1 MGLGITRKQLVMVCV
16 LLAGTFLAVL
26 NATLL
31 APALPSIMSHLGVT
45 STTAQWLT
53 SGYALI
59 EAVVIPL
66 SAYLMGRFPTRRL
79 FLGGLS
85 IFGAGSLVALVAPSF
100 PVLMVGRALQAA
112 ATGAVLP
119 MVSSVILL
127 VFPRERR
134 GSAMGVI
141 GLIIGF
147 APTIG
152 PTLSGV
158 LVDHLGWRSI
168 FGVVTII
175 ALVIIAVA
183 SRALEDFGQFE
194 RTRFDAPSVALSSVG
209 LVCLLYGLSTFSSS
223 ANHVVTVVLVVMG
236 VILVALYARRQ
247 LRLDEPMLRV
257 GILATARYRTAV
269 VIIALFQAA
278 LIGMETVMP
287 LYIQGVLGE
296 SATMSGLTLLPGAV
310 IGAVVGF
317 FAGRLFDRHG
327 VRRPVLVGATVIF
340 VAAVGFVLLRVN
352 SPLAVV
358 SVTYAVMAV
367 GIQFTMTPLNTWG
380 VNSLPNDAIR
390 HAQST
395 SNTINQVAGSFG
407 TALLVSIANTVSGA
421 ATGLSGVEQTFAGYH
436 ASFSTTA
443 LLTCLA
449 VVLIC
454 VFVRDRKGAAA
465 TPQPMGARG
474 GDQSAGCA
482 TGAAGAAGVAGTS
495 GGAVVCVR
503 DAMNPAAP
511 SVPASATMFDVM
523 DAMEATDTSG
533 VAVVDERGALVGYV
547 TDGDVARYLGRND
560 KSYASP
566 SANIYALFRDN
577 DDVRDRLATLASL
590 NVMALATTHVITVEA
605 DLPLDKACAVLAERD
620 IKKMPVT
627 SDGVLVGALSRRNV
641 THYMMG
647 QMRGDRESRG

>member
-1 MGLGITRKQLVMVCV
+1 M
-16 LLAGTFLAVL
+16 
-26 NATLL
+26 
-31 APALPSIMSHLGVT
+31 
-45 STTAQWLT
+45 
-53 SGYALI
+53 
-59 EAVVIPL
+59 
-66 SAYLMGRFPTRRL
+66 
-79 FLGGLS
+79 
-85 IFGAGSLVALVAPSF
+85 
-100 PVLMVGRALQAA
+100 
-112 ATGAVLP
+112 
-119 MVSSVILL
+119 
-127 VFPRERR
+127 
-134 GSAMGVI
+134 
-141 GLIIGF
+141 
-147 APTIG
+147 
-152 PTLSGV
+152 
-158 LVDHLGWRSI
+158 
-168 FGVVTII
+168 
-175 ALVIIAVA
+175 
-183 SRALEDFGQFE
+183 
-194 RTRFDAPSVALSSVG
+194 
-209 LVCLLYGLSTFSSS
+209 
-223 ANHVVTVVLVVMG
+223 
-236 VILVALYARRQ
+236 
-247 LRLDEPMLRV
+247 
-257 GILATARYRTAV
+257 
-269 VIIALFQAA
+269 
-278 LIGMETVMP
+278 
-287 LYIQGVLGE
+287 
-296 SATMSGLTLLPGAV
+296 
-310 IGAVVGF
+310 
-317 FAGRLFDRHG
+317 
-327 VRRPVLVGATVIF
+327 
-340 VAAVGFVLLRVN
+340 LLRVN

-533 VAVVDERGALVGYV
+533 VAVVDERGALVGDA
-547 TDGDVARYLGRND
+547 TDGHVARYLGRTD
-560 KSYASP
+560 KSYAGQPLGQHLCAVQGQRRRTRPAGNPRESQRHGH
-566 SANIYALFRDN
+566 F
-577 DDVRDRLATLASL
+577 
-590 NVMALATTHVITVEA
+590 ATTRVITVEA
-605 DLPLDKACAVLAERD
+605 DLPLDKACAVLSERD

-641 THYMMG
+641 MHYMMG
-647 QMRGDRESRG
+647 QLRGDRESRG